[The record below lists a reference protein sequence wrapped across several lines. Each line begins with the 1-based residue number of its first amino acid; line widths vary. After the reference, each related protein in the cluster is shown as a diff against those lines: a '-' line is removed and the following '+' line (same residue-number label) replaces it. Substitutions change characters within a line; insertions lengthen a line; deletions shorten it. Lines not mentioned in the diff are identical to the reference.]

1 MKTKHLK
8 SFRNEKLIYSYLGK
22 RKMAFISAR
31 SSKINFIQ
39 TEFLPS
45 PMWDHLMGTNYTGA
59 GSEKGGAR
67 ADHAKQQVN
76 ALLIMLR
83 VFKRIL

>member
-1 MKTKHLK
+1 MTL
-8 SFRNEKLIYSYLGK
+8 
-22 RKMAFISAR
+22 ISAK

-83 VFKRIL
+83 IFKRVV

>member
-1 MKTKHLK
+1 
-8 SFRNEKLIYSYLGK
+8 
-22 RKMAFISAR
+22 
-31 SSKINFIQ
+31 
-39 TEFLPS
+39 
-45 PMWDHLMGTNYTGA
+45 MWDHLMGTNYTGA

-83 VFKRIL
+83 IFKGILWLKIFLDDHIVEELLEDFVVEHLGSEKRGEGDGK